1 MKYTSK
7 TIRFN
12 MFFLI
17 VIVLLFCAFF
27 WKTAYVST
35 SEEVEG
41 VNLKQMA
48 ENRVT
53 ATKTLKASRGTIFD
67 INGNALAKN
76 TNSYTVIAYL
86 DPSRTKNEKFPKH
99 VVDKELTATKLA
111 EILEPLNDKMTYERI
126 YSLLNTRETNP
137 NTYQVELGP
146 GGRNISELT
155 KKEIESL
162 ALPGID
168 FVQTSKRTYPYGDF
182 ASYIIGYAK
191 KYDEELKGE
200 LGVEG
205 FCDRYLKG
213 KDGSITYQKDAYGYR
228 LAFTEQYTYTTPAQ
242 DGYDVYLTI
251 DQQIQQFLENTVN
264 EFTKYKPDWV
274 SITIAD
280 AKTGAILGSA
290 SSPSYNPNKLNIT
303 NYQNPMISYTY
314 EPGSTM
320 KIFSFMNAIEEKKYK
335 GNELYMS
342 GKKTIGDYTIKDW
355 NRTGW
360 GKITYDVGFTYSS
373 NIAAANLA
381 LSYGKKKL
389 LNYYSDLGFGSL
401 TGIELANES
410 KGDIDINYEI
420 EVATAA
426 YGHGITVTPIQMI
439 QALTTLTNDGTVIKP
454 YVIDKIVD
462 PNNGNKVLYQGKRTE
477 IKKVYSTSTINKM
490 IDLMDLTVN
499 GTDKVAT
506 GRVYATPAVRLI
518 GKTGTAN
525 YIGSNGEYITGSVN
539 VIRSFAGVFPKEQPQ
554 YIIYLVVK
562 DFQGTNKNIGAIAK
576 SLVESIAKYRNID
589 ETISTQKDASKII
602 TVNNFLNKTVL
613 TTENKINSLGA
624 TPIIIGD
631 GTRIISQYPSANTK
645 VAKTTRLFFLTNGT
659 NYTMPDMKGWS
670 SNDVI
675 SFCNLI
681 GLKYN
686 LNGYGYVVS
695 TNIET
700 NAIINLDATLEV
712 NLKNIEPSS
721 LALPKTQEG
730 ETNDNKQKET

>member
-1 MKYTSK
+1 MKLK
-7 TIRFN
+7 DNRIRLNLLLVLFVVL
-12 MFFLI
+12 FFVAVFLKL
-17 VIVLLFCAFF
+17 V
-27 WKTAYVST
+27 YVGINKR
-35 SEEVEG
+35 VEG
-41 VNLKQMA
+41 INLQELA
-48 ENRVT
+48 
-53 ATKTLKASRGTIFD
+53 ASRSTVTKKIHA
-67 INGNALAKN
+67 NRGNIYDNSGNLLAQN
-76 TNSYTVIAYL
+76 MNSYTVIAYL
-86 DPSRTKNEKFPKH
+86 SSTRTVDDRYPKH
-99 VVDKELTATKLA
+99 VVDKDYTARQLA
-111 EILEPLNDKMTYERI
+111 TVLEPLNPVMTYEYI
-126 YSLLNTRETNP
+126 LNLLSQNL
-137 NTYQVELGP
+137 YQVELGP
-146 GGRNISELT
+146 GGRNISEYTKEKIEKLT
-155 KKEIESL
+155 
-162 ALPGID
+162 LPGID
-168 FVQTSKRTYPYGDF
+168 FTKTTKRYYQNGDF

-191 KYDEELKGE
+191 KYEDEETGETDTIGE
-200 LGVEG
+200 LGIEG
-205 FCDRYLKG
+205 YCDEFLRG
-213 KDGSITYQKDAYGYR
+213 KDGTITYSKDAYGYQM
-228 LAFTEQYTYTTPAQ
+228 ANSVSYTDPAE

-251 DQQIQQFLENTVN
+251 DKQIQIFIDNAVNMINQKGATWITFTV
-264 EFTKYKPDWV
+264 
-274 SITIAD
+274 AD
-280 AKTGAILGSA
+280 AKTGAIVGS
-290 SSPSYNPNKLNIT
+290 SSNPSFNPNKLNIT
-303 NYQNPMISYTY
+303 NYNNPLTSYAF

-320 KIFSFMNAIEEKKYK
+320 KIFSFMSAIEEGKYN
-335 GNELYMS
+335 GNATYKS
-342 GKKTIGDYTIKDW
+342 GTITVGDYTIKDW
-355 NRTGW
+355 NTYGW
-360 GKITYDVGFTYSS
+360 GTISYDVGFTYSS